1 MTGTPDQ
8 HIQDDHT
15 QDDIDGLTMPL
26 HEVTFCAL
34 DLETSGGSPR
44 TSEIVEIGAV
54 KSRGG
59 ETLGTFQTLVRP
71 STPLPVEI
79 QLLTGIGGHALADA
93 PPLTTTLPAFLE
105 FLGPR
110 SVLVAHNASFDH
122 GFLRAACRE
131 LDHDLA
137 DHLVVDTAKLARRV
151 LSDDVRNVRLATLAA
166 FFRTAHTPRHRAF
179 PDAAACLEVLWGLLE
194 RSAAYGVATLGDLLE
209 FQRMRSNPYAD
220 KVRLARDLPRAR
232 GVYVFRDARGRAI
245 YVGKAADLR
254 SRVRSY
260 FTSDERK
267 RMGDLR
273 RAAASVETV
282 RSSSDLE
289 ASAIEARLIERLRP
303 RYNRRG
309 VRRRSPAYLRLTD
322 EPHPRF
328 SVVRRLPTDA
338 AVAVGPFPSH
348 RRAREAGAALAG
360 LFGVR
365 TCTQRLGP
373 RTTVEPCPLYD
384 LGSCH
389 GPCTGRRR
397 DTDAHGRAVRR
408 LAQDLDAGLPIA
420 RDRLEA
426 KLARLALRRRFEEA
440 TAHRDAFEDLVRALG
455 RADRLRAISA
465 AGRIRLEGPGGR
477 IDLAAGR
484 LSSSGP
490 LVDGEADLLRHLREP
505 SPPRDGPGPHTLDH
519 EGLGERDAVAS
530 ALEREPGWRIVST
543 QRPFARRWPAAE
555 APGRIPLGEP

>member
-1 MTGTPDQ
+1 MIGTSIVDLGT
-8 HIQDDHT
+8 H
-15 QDDIDGLTMPL
+15 L

-34 DLETSGGSPR
+34 DLETTGGSPR

-71 STPLPVEI
+71 STGLPVEI
-79 QLLTGIGGHALADA
+79 QLLTGIGEHALVDA
-93 PPLTTTLPAFLE
+93 PPLTAVLPAFLE

-137 DHLVVDTAKLARRV
+137 DHPVVDTAKLARRV

-166 FFRTAHTPRHRAF
+166 FFRTTHTPRHRAF

-194 RSAAYGVATLGDLLE
+194 RAAAYGAATLGDLLE
-209 FQRMRSNPYAD
+209 LQRMRSNPYAD
-220 KVRLARDLPRAR
+220 KARLARDLPPTR
-232 GVYVFRDARGRAI
+232 GVYVFRDAGGRAV

-267 RMGDLR
+267 RIGDLR
-273 RAAASVETV
+273 RAVVSVDTV
-282 RSSSDLE
+282 RCSSDLE
-289 ASAIEARLIERLRP
+289 AGALEARLIERLRP
-303 RYNRRG
+303 RFNRRG
-309 VRRRSPAYLRLTD
+309 VPRRSPAYLRLTD
-322 EPHPRF
+322 ELHPRF
-328 SVVRRLPTDA
+328 SVVRRLPVDA
-338 AVAVGPFPSH
+338 AVAIGPFPSH
-348 RRAREAGAALAG
+348 RGAREAGAVLAG

-365 TCTQRLGP
+365 TCTLKLGP
-373 RTTVEPCPLYD
+373 QTTCEPCPLYD

-397 DTDAHGRAVRR
+397 DIDAHDRAVRG
-408 LAQDLDAGLPIA
+408 LAEDLDAGLPIA
-420 RDRLEA
+420 RTRLEA
-426 KLARLALRRRFEEA
+426 KLGRLALGRRFEEA
-440 TAHRDAFEDLVRALG
+440 AAHRDAFTDLVRALN
-455 RADRLRAISA
+455 RAARLRALTT
-465 AGRIRLEGPGGR
+465 AGRVRLEGPGGR
-477 IDLAAGR
+477 LELASGR
-484 LSSSGP
+484 LASSGP
-490 LVDGEADLLRHLREP
+490 LVDGDASLLRHLREP
-505 SPPRDGPGPHTLDH
+505 PPPRDGAGPHTLDH

-530 ALEREPGWRIVST
+530 GLAREPGWRVVSAE
-543 QRPFARRWPAAE
+543 RPLAHRWPAPEVPARV
-555 APGRIPLGEP
+555 PVGEP